1 TSPALNS
8 YLSQSRSLSPVKA
21 KQHMGSCFS
30 SSTIAAVAAPTTNS
44 LPTAK
49 VINLDGTLMEY
60 SQTVKVSHVLGLNK
74 SSSCFVCN
82 ADSIFYGQFIQA
94 LGSDRFIELGHLY
107 FVLPPGKLEYRL
119 TVADMV
125 ELAVSASSAFVAVAS
140 TTTARSRGRTRRRRT
155 VAEVMPIVET
165 MDFDCYKRINEFSVG
180 SLKYG
185 LGEKNSVARS
195 SKAKVERN

>member
-1 TSPALNS
+1 
-8 YLSQSRSLSPVKA
+8 
-21 KQHMGSCFS
+21 MGSCFS
-30 SSTIAAVAAPTTNS
+30 SSTIAAASAPTTNS

-185 LGEKNSVARS
+185 LGEKKSVARS
-195 SKAKVERN
+195 SKSKVESN